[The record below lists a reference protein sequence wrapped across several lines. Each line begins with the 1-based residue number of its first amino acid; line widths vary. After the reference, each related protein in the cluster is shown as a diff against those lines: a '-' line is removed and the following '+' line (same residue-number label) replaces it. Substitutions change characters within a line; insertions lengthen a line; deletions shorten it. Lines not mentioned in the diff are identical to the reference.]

1 MHVGKHI
8 WEVMRESGI
17 GPTEL
22 AAALGCHRQN
32 VYKIFAKSDIDTALL
47 RRISIVLRH
56 DFFEDMSNELEMC
69 TQYGDSLQNGYTEM

>member
-1 MHVGKHI
+1 
-8 WEVMRESGI
+8 MRESGI

-32 VYKIFAKSDIDTALL
+32 VYKVFAKCDIDTALL

-56 DFFEDMSNELEMC
+56 DFFSDMSNELEMC
-69 TQYGDSLQNGYTEM
+69 TQCGDCLHIGYAEM